1 MDIYIE
7 VDEQTIRQERDKAR
21 ALRKQN
27 WWQNKIT
34 KGICHYCGKTVKPK
48 QLTLDH
54 VVPIARGGRS
64 TKGNCVPAC
73 KECNNNKKS
82 LLPMEWDE
90 YLKDNIEL

>member
-1 MDIYIE
+1 MDMYIE
-7 VDEQTIRQERDKAR
+7 VDEQVIRQERDKAR

-27 WWQNKIT
+27 WWQNKIA
-34 KGICHYCGKTVKPK
+34 KGCCHYCDKTVKPK
-48 QLTLDH
+48 ELTLDH

-73 KECNNNKKS
+73 KECNNNKKN

-90 YLKDNIEL
+90 YLQ